1 MTVVVFLFLDQN
13 IACYEVQT
21 RGGQIDPNMDS
32 IVKNAGIGIE
42 TTVAREDRYFVS
54 ILQV

>member
-1 MTVVVFLFLDQN
+1 MVVFLFLDQN
-13 IACYEVQT
+13 MACCEVQT

-42 TTVAREDRYFVS
+42 TTVVQQDRYFVS
-54 ILQV
+54 IL